1 MARTGRR
8 IRVQEKSKPIRLP
21 PCLLRGYLSET
32 ERQERIRQY
41 THAVHTGNER
51 LAQNIINRFV
61 SPRNQVQGYRR
72 LKQHKVKELD
82 TTGWFSKGKTDPRYI
97 GMHVK

>member
-1 MARTGRR
+1 MAR
-8 IRVQEKSKPIRLP
+8 IRAKKKEKKEKPVFLP

-41 THAVHTGNER
+41 THAVYTGNER
-51 LAQNIINRFV
+51 HAQNIINRFV

-72 LKQHKVKELD
+72 LKQHKVKELA
-82 TTGWFSKGKTDPRYI
+82 TTGWYSKGKTDPRYL
-97 GMHVK
+97 GMDVK